1 MSTRTGKGKK
11 RKPKGSPDNPEQSRR
26 FIESARKLGVDESGA
41 DFQKAMNAL
50 LKAKDKKRGSS

>member
-26 FIESARKLGVDESGA
+26 FIESAKSFGVDEKGE
-41 DFQKAMNAL
+41 DFQKAMDAL
-50 LKAKDKKRGSS
+50 LKSKPKRGSS